1 MTSLFSPKIPKP
13 ETPKPVRMPTETDP
27 NVLAA
32 AQRTREGA
40 MRRMGRQST
49 IMTDMTKAT
58 TGSSGTKLG
67 A

>member
-1 MTSLFSPKIPKP
+1 MSTLFSKPKMPAMQKA
-13 ETPKPVRMPTETDP
+13 ERMPTMQDP
-27 NVLAA
+27 DVLAA
-32 AQRTREGA
+32 AQRTRA
-40 MRRMGRQST
+40 SALNRKGRLST